1 MSSSKSSKEL
11 YVEVLKCLKG
21 ECGVVTD
28 SDKKIA
34 FEKCKKAADA
44 DYVPAKNLLAV
55 FYLIGYGTEI
65 NREATLGYFVL
76 NDEDS
81 GDLAVYN
88 IGVAKIQ
95 ANGIEGN
102 WESAQY
108 FDKWANRLRNYKLAK
123 LMSMMRDHLA
133 GELYATESNIG
144 NLMWLLTM
152 KNSYCFLDTDGT
164 IKWINS
170 QGCLSESANNGFNRL

>member
-1 MSSSKSSKEL
+1 MNSSKNSKEL
-11 YVEVLKCLKG
+11 YAEVLKYLKG
-21 ECGVVTD
+21 EYGVVTD
-28 SDKKIA
+28 SDKKTA

-65 NREATLGYFVL
+65 NQEATLGYFVL

-95 ANGIEGN
+95 RNGIEGS

-108 FDKWANRLRNYKLAK
+108 FEKWANQLRNYKLAK
-123 LMSMMRDHLA
+123 LMFKMRDHLA
-133 GELYATESNIG
+133 GELYATESNMG
-144 NLMWLLTM
+144 ELMWLLTM
-152 KNSYCFLDTDGT
+152 KSSYCFLDVDGT

-170 QGCLSESANNGFNRL
+170 KGCLSESANKGFNRL